1 MPTCLGQRKFRTFSY
16 VKQGVM
22 AVRNFCLDFALMKII
37 LQDCVW
43 DNLAFIMGHANVTF
57 LQVVPNSIKDTVTL
71 QQ

>member
-1 MPTCLGQRKFRTFSY
+1 
-16 VKQGVM
+16 M
-22 AVRNFCLDFALMKII
+22 AVRNCCLDFALMKIT
-37 LQDCVW
+37 LQNCVW